1 MSVQLSQELISII
14 NDHRSVKALATVD
27 DSGVPHVVV
36 DHSIYVAENGNIH
49 YLEQLESSRSNHN
62 LVGSIWFDRKVSIG
76 VQGGDD
82 KKFQIKAFPVKVHI
96 TGPLFQKHYVELR
109 QKLGDVD
116 LTGVWEFK
124 PIEVTDESLKALQ
137 QDEEANRPIFRHLD
151 RFAKI
156 QSNN

>member
-1 MSVQLSQELISII
+1 MSALLSPELISII
-14 NDHRSVKALATVD
+14 NDPGSFKALATVD
-27 DSGVPHVVV
+27 DSGIPHVVV
-36 DHSIYVAENGNIH
+36 DHSIYVGENGNIY
-49 YLEQLESSRSNHN
+49 YLELLESSRSNHN

-76 VQGGDD
+76 VKGEDD
-82 KKFQIKAFPVKVHI
+82 RKFQIQGFPVKVHI
-96 TGPLFQKHYVELR
+96 SGPLFLKHYVELR

-124 PIEVTDESLKALQ
+124 AIEVTDESLKTLQ
-137 QDEEANRPIFRHLD
+137 HDEETNRPIFRHLD